1 MVMGKSS
8 SETRFFLTVSSRSAS
23 EQWQLFDLIADP
35 EERDN
40 QADAHPAVVAEMR
53 KQYDAFVATLPP
65 VKPSAEYSGGGH
77 LPKGWGWEI
86 GNGGNAR

>member
-1 MVMGKSS
+1 
-8 SETRFFLTVSSRSAS
+8 
-23 EQWQLFDLIADP
+23 
-35 EERDN
+35 
-40 QADAHPAVVAEMR
+40 MR
-53 KQYDAFVATLPP
+53 KQYDAFVATLPL